1 MKYTINYIIGIN
13 MEETYFIHGF
23 KEIHIHKNIEGKESI
38 KFCITIMHI

>member
-1 MKYTINYIIGIN
+1 